1 MNKIEIQE
9 MVESFDPS
17 VMVEFF
23 EHNTIAGKAY
33 PKERRVAFNT
43 KLMHNVDFSNTVIH
57 ELAHL
62 FTADRFP
69 AAKQFHGPEFRMIMQ
84 ELGGVANT
92 YHSYEVQ
99 KAKRMLKR
107 IVGKCD
113 CKEHLFT
120 VQASGKSWSCKV
132 CGTKIKMMQE
142 VRLIS
147 NGGV

>member
-9 MVESFDPS
+9 MVKSFDPS

-33 PKERRVAFNT
+33 PKERKVAFNT

-57 ELAHL
+57 ELAHI

-69 AAKQFHGPEFRMIMQ
+69 LAKQAHGPEFRMVMQ

-107 IVGKCD
+107 IVGRCS
-113 CKEHLFT
+113 CREHLLAT
-120 VQASGKSWSCKV
+120 RASKKAWLCKLCKTAIQV
-132 CGTKIKMMQE
+132 TSE
-142 VRLIS
+142 VRLIT